1 MPIKFSLLHYLPS
14 YFIWFRMLARIVLPP
29 QQQNRSNP
37 FFSGYEPLKQLG
49 CCCEFSLL
57 ASDKMRGVTGANG
70 SESSLAASLHSM
82 SPAQQ

>member
-1 MPIKFSLLHYLPS
+1 MPIKFSLLYYLPS
-14 YFIWFRMLARIVLPP
+14 YFIWFRMLACIVLLP

-49 CCCEFSLL
+49 YCREFSLL
-57 ASDKMRGVTGANG
+57 ESAKMRGVTGANG
-70 SESSLAASLHSM
+70 SESSLAASLHST